1 MAVTAPGTSTTLDTA
16 AVKRDFTLLMKGE
29 SHGRPIVYL
38 DSAASSQKPRAVL
51 DAMNDLYETS
61 FANVH
66 RGVYELAN
74 ETTERYEGARKKI
87 ARFINAP
94 DPANI
99 VFTKNVT
106 ESINLVA
113 HSWGRSNLSEGDVV
127 VLTEIEHHANIVPW
141 LMLKEERGI
150 ELRFVPMAEDHT
162 LDLSNLD
169 RLLDGARL
177 FAFTA
182 ASNVLGT
189 LTPIHALVDAAHAV
203 GALALVDGAQ
213 YVPHLPTDVQELD
226 CDFFGFTGHKMCGP
240 TGVGVLWGRSE
251 ILEAMPA
258 FLGGGDMIRDVRL
271 DGWTPNE
278 VPWKFEAGTPP
289 IAEVVGLG
297 AAVDYLEGLGMN
309 AVRAHERQLTDYA
322 LRTLASRFGDDLTIL
337 GPTNLDQRGAV
348 LSLQF
353 KDLHPHD
360 IAQVLDQQAV
370 CVRAGHHCAKPLMR
384 KLGVSATA
392 RASLYIYNDESDI
405 DALGDALEHA
415 AEFFSL

>member
-1 MAVTAPGTSTTLDTA
+1 MAVTVPGTSTTLDTA

-74 ETTERYEGARKKI
+74 ETTERYEGARRRI

-189 LTPIHALVDAAHAV
+189 LTPIRTLVDAAHAV

-213 YVPHLPTDVQELD
+213 YVPHLPTDVQALD

-251 ILEAMPA
+251 ILDAMPA

-297 AAVDYLEGLGMN
+297 AAVDYLEGLSMN

-322 LRTLASRFGDDLTIL
+322 LRTLAARFGDDLTIL